1 MSRILIIDDERAMR
15 HALEDLLASQGYRV
29 ITAADGALGLER
41 AQTERPDLVLLDV
54 MLPKVDGFTLAAELR
69 RRNCKVPILL
79 LTAKGGVGDRVTG
92 LDAGADDY
100 LAKPF
105 EPQELLARVRALLRR
120 VERAEARLDRL
131 QLGTLDVDF
140 IRQCAQRG
148 SKVLHLTPKEWA
160 MLRMLAE
167 ARGGVV
173 SREQFLDAI
182 WGCNA
187 FPTTRTV
194 DTHMAALRAKVEPDP
209 SRPTHLLT
217 VHGTG
222 YRLEES
228 ARSDESLPSRSP
240 SATRPPHGSTE
251 TR

>member
-1 MSRILIIDDERAMR
+1 MSRVLIIEDELAMR

-41 AQTERPDLVLLDV
+41 AQSERPDLVLLDV

-69 RRNCKVPILL
+69 RRGCKVPILL

-105 EPQELLARVRALLRR
+105 EPRELLARVRALLRR
-120 VERAEARLDRL
+120 MERAEARRDRL
-131 QLGTLDVDF
+131 KLGTLEVDF
-140 IRQCAQRG
+140 IRQNARRG
-148 SKVLHLTPKEWA
+148 SAALHLTPKEWA

-167 ARGGVV
+167 AQGGVV

-194 DTHMAALRAKVEPDP
+194 DTHMAALRAKLEKDP
-209 SRPTHLLT
+209 SQPRHLLT

-222 YRLEES
+222 YRLVED
-228 ARSDESLPSRSP
+228 ARSE
-240 SATRPPHGSTE
+240 
-251 TR
+251 

>member
-1 MSRILIIDDERAMR
+1 MSRVLIIEDELAMR

-41 AQTERPDLVLLDV
+41 AQTERPDVVLLDV

-69 RRNCKVPILL
+69 RLGCKVPILL

-120 VERAEARLDRL
+120 VKRADARMDRL
-131 QLGTLDVDF
+131 QLGNVEVDF
-140 IRQCAQRG
+140 IRQTARRG
-148 SKVLHLTPKEWA
+148 AEILHLTPKEWA

-182 WGCNA
+182 WGYNA

-194 DTHMAALRAKVEPDP
+194 DTHMAALRAKVESDP
-209 SRPTHLLT
+209 SQPRHLLT

-222 YRLEES
+222 YRLAEDTP
-228 ARSDESLPSRSP
+228 SD
-240 SATRPPHGSTE
+240 
-251 TR
+251 